1 MEILRIEGGRPLE
14 GSIKVQGSKNSV
26 LPILAASLLAG
37 GVSVIR
43 NCPDLSDVDVSVRIL
58 RHLGCRAFR
67 EGGCVVVDPAGMDRF
82 DIPDCL
88 MREMRSSVVFMGAI
102 LARTGSAEL
111 TYPGGCELGPR
122 PVDLHLSALRS
133 LGAEIDET
141 GGRIICRAAHLRGGA
156 VHLATPSVGA
166 TENAMLAA
174 SRADGETVITN
185 PAREPEIVDLQDYLR
200 KLGIDVS
207 GAGGPVITVR
217 GARAHGSAEHSVLPD
232 RIVAATW
239 LSAVCSAGGEVELTD
254 CVPEHF
260 GTVTEAL
267 EALGA
272 QVRAGESSAV
282 IRVSRPLRAI
292 RPVSTAPYPGFP
304 TDAQPPL
311 MAAALKAEGTTVF
324 VENIFDNRY
333 GHVEELKRMGA
344 DVRVSGRTAI
354 VCGVPHLHG
363 AAVRATDLRG
373 GAALAVAALG
383 AEGVSEISEVAHLR
397 RGYERMDEALRSL
410 GACASYTG

>member
-1 MEILRIEGGRPLE
+1 MDILRIEGGRPLD

-26 LPILAASLLAG
+26 LPILAASLLGG
-37 GVSVIR
+37 GVSVIG

-67 EGGCVVVDPAGMDRF
+67 EGDCVVVDPSGMDRS

-122 PVDLHLSALRS
+122 PIDLHLSALRE

-141 GGRIICRAAHLRGGA
+141 GGRIFCRAAHLRGGT

-174 SRADGETVITN
+174 SRADGETVIMN
-185 PAREPEIVDLQDYLR
+185 PAREPEIADLQDYLR

-217 GARAHGSAEHSVLPD
+217 GAVAQGGAEHSVIPD

-239 LSAVCSAGGEVELTD
+239 LGAVCSAGGTVELTG
-254 CVPEHF
+254 CVPAHF
-260 GTVTEAL
+260 ETVTAAA

-272 QVRAGESSAV
+272 EIRRSDDAVSA
-282 IRVSRPLRAI
+282 RVFRPLRAI

-311 MAAALKAEGTTVF
+311 MAAALKAAGTTVF
-324 VENIFDNRY
+324 IENIFENRY
-333 GHVEELKRMGA
+333 GHAGELIRMGA

-354 VCGVPHLHG
+354 VRGVPELHG
-363 AAVRATDLRG
+363 AAVRAADLRG

-383 AEGVSEISEVAHLR
+383 AEGVSEISAAAHLR

-410 GACASYTG
+410 GASACYTG